1 LRLAKQ
7 SEFNHYPENVE
18 NMVSS

>member
-7 SEFNHYPENVE
+7 SEFKHYPENVE
-18 NMVSS
+18 NVVSS

>member
-7 SEFNHYPENVE
+7 SEFNHYL
-18 NMVSS
+18 